1 MEGLGGARLG
11 VFEALS
17 LSGPDGSNGLDVDGG
32 DGGQRAAP
40 LPRVGLRC
48 LVRKRLFLRHC
59 IVKLI
64 IFTKTGSGQT
74 QQEQLREESRFL
86 TVGNAASRST
96 APIARSAVRK
106 THVFAIP
113 FYAKN
118 DRFTKTRSG
127 QT

>member
-48 LVRKRLFLRHC
+48 LRETPHPDRQHRLPALWCEKRMYLRYHFMLKM
-59 IVKLI
+59 IVLPRHARDKHRE
-64 IFTKTGSGQT
+64 ST
-74 QQEQLREESRFL
+74 QKEMRF
-86 TVGNAASRST
+86 SQ
-96 APIARSAVRK
+96 ARRNHQV
-106 THVFAIP
+106 
-113 FYAKN
+113 
-118 DRFTKTRSG
+118 
-127 QT
+127 